1 MAKGIGGKRKLKF
14 RTTAN
19 ENSARRRLII
29 AVFSVVVF
37 VIAAVSIFVIGNE
50 YDWFTDNGD
59 DENPISEDAISK
71 LDGTPTMMFA
81 GVASSE
87 DAVDFIALITLD
99 AKSKK
104 FIVSAVS
111 PKEEYDGSTLSEI
124 YAKTDS
130 EELATATQAVTGIT
144 VDRYAVVT
152 EKNFKG
158 LISSLGLPELEI
170 ANKINY
176 DSDEFSLNLLA
187 GQQTLTGDKLY
198 KYIQFTGLGG
208 SDYEMQAQAEI
219 IGEVISQRLNETNAE
234 KGEDLFASLIN
245 KCESNITIV
254 DFTKYYGLLSEISAE
269 PRDVEILSYTAER
282 D

>member
-50 YDWFTDNGD
+50 YDWFAD
-59 DENPISEDAISK
+59 DEDGENPISEDAISK

-87 DAVDFIALITLD
+87 DEVDFIALITLD

-111 PKEEYDGSTLSEI
+111 PKEQYNGTSLSAV
-124 YAKTDS
+124 YAESDS
-130 EELATATQAVTGIT
+130 EELAAATQALTGIT

-158 LISSLGLPELEI
+158 LMSSLGLPEFEI
-170 ANKINY
+170 AKKINY

-187 GQQTLTGDKLY
+187 GKQTLPGDKLY

-219 IGEVISQRLNETNAE
+219 IGEILSQRLNETNAG

-254 DFTKYYGLLSEISAE
+254 DFTRYYGLLSEISAE